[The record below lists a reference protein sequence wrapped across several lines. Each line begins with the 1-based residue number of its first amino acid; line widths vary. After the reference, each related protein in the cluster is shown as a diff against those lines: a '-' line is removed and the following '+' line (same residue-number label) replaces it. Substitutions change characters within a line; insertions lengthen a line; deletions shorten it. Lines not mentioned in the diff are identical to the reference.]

1 MKRIKKLISVLV
13 LSLTAVCGAFAAE
26 SAESSEPGFALIHN
40 WGLAYNQVTRIQK
53 QVERSNFVWREDL
66 VGAFYSAQ
74 TVNLPLN
81 FIAKVGVYY
90 PIGTTFNFV
99 PQVSKQILLYGFDFN
114 AGPIWTIPIGHVMN
128 LSVSPVI
135 DFRYQ
140 IDDNFHKIDLG
151 AGIIAGLE
159 FPISRFFTIM
169 LNGEFTYDF
178 GNLGTNANIRNYDAV
193 YSYGAQLGFRISKV
207 APNNF
212 YYFGINY

>member
-1 MKRIKKLISVLV
+1 MKKIKKLITILI
-13 LSLTAVCGAFAAE
+13 LSILASTSIVAQEAKD
-26 SAESSEPGFALIHN
+26 SSESKFAIIHN
-40 WGLAYNQVTRIQK
+40 WGLAFNQVTRIQK

-74 TVNLPLN
+74 TVNLPVN

-114 AGPIWTIPIGHVMN
+114 AGPIWTIPIGHVLN
-128 LSVSPVI
+128 LSLSPVI
-135 DFRYQ
+135 EFRYQ
-140 IDDNFHKIDLG
+140 IDDNFHKFDLG
-151 AGIIAGLE
+151 AGIIASME

-178 GNLGTNANIRNYDAV
+178 GNLGTNAGIRNYDAV
-193 YSYGAQLGFRISKV
+193 YSYGAQLGFRISKAV
-207 APNNF
+207 PNNF